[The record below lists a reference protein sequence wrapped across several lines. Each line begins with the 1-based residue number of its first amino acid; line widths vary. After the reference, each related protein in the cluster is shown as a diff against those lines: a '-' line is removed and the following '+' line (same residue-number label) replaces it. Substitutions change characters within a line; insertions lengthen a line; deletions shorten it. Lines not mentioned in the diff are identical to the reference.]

1 MCGNNQFIR
10 ATIFMIVCCI
20 APSCSW
26 AVLDNQDQLSL
37 SQSLSVLSQKW
48 SQSAASK
55 AFKIFRSPRYDR
67 SDFQDFFANYFL
79 NQPFTE
85 KLRTYFDYLGF
96 VWSLPNV
103 QKKVNPALAVAI
115 QQNLISL
122 CNTAE
127 AYTQLSSEKQL
138 SLLNQARFLNLY
150 SKSASKQQKK
160 VLYEFYLHWLK
171 NMRDAHVE
179 QSFYWVMQAQL
190 LINALDLF
198 ALNVEL
204 RMELADAAGL
214 LGEYRRLWLQHGVV
228 LLERHELSNQQKRW
242 ITSYL
247 ENLPIGLHNL
257 RYIALAAVLEGEK
270 GIQFELTTAG
280 QGVVID
286 HQNSDS
292 ILPGMADLDPFYLAL
307 AKSVSRVIDQYSI
320 QSNFQL
326 KKRKQVLLTAAGLDA
341 QHYLASPTERGYF
354 VDNPN
359 EFFAMMGLYW
369 SFDSNKSLQS
379 AVTTWRKGNRHPL
392 QHVLFLTDVYSK
404 GKNALPFFYFDA
416 KRGLETQ
423 KVTIKRDSEGNII
436 ELVVGN
442 DLYAFYW
449 KSGSIYRVEQV
460 KLLDKTLSI

>member
-1 MCGNNQFIR
+1 M
-10 ATIFMIVCCI
+10 
-20 APSCSW
+20 APSYSW

-55 AFKIFRSPRYDR
+55 AFKIFRSPRYGR
-67 SDFQDFFANYFL
+67 RDFQSFFTNYFV

-85 KLRTYFDYLGF
+85 QLRIYFDYLGF

-115 QQNLISL
+115 QQNLLSL

-127 AYTQLSSEKQL
+127 AYTQLSSEKQS

-160 VLYEFYLHWLK
+160 ALYEFYLQWLK

-179 QSFYWVMQAQL
+179 QSFYWIMQAQL

-214 LGEYRRLWLQHGVV
+214 LGEHRRLWLQHGVV
-228 LLERHELSNQQKRW
+228 LLEQQELSDQQKRW
-242 ITSYL
+242 VTSYL

-257 RYIALAAVLEGEK
+257 RYIALATVLEGEK
-270 GIQFELTTAG
+270 GTQFELTTVG
-280 QGVVID
+280 QGIVID
-286 HQNSDS
+286 NQNSDS

-307 AKSVSRVIDQYSI
+307 AKGVSRVIDQYSI
-320 QSNFQL
+320 QSDFQL
-326 KKRKQVLLTAAGLDA
+326 KKRKQVLLAAAGLEA
-341 QHYLASPTERGYF
+341 HHYLAAPTEKGYF

-359 EFFAMMGLYW
+359 EFFTMMGLYW
-369 SFDSNKSLQS
+369 SFDSYKSLQS

-404 GKNALPFFYFDA
+404 GKSALPFFYFDA

-423 KVTIKRDSEGNII
+423 KVTIKRDSEGNIV